1 MPDRLILTAPLTG
14 QTIPI
19 EEIPDPVF
27 ASKMVGDGIS
37 IDPIS
42 DCLVAPCDG
51 RITQIHPSH
60 HAIAIKSPLGPE
72 VLMHIGLDTV
82 GLKGQGF
89 KPLVALND
97 EVSQGTKLMEFDAD
111 LISMN
116 AKSLMTEIVITN
128 GEVVDHLEPHHGQ
141 AIAGETEILTIHLRK
156 DYSKPQDKVAISDGD
171 ENFSYSPIIVI
182 RNPQGLHARPA
193 ATLVDQAKRFQSNI
207 EILKGTQSANCK
219 SVMSIMAL
227 QVGFGDSIKLQASG
241 QDREEAI
248 KSLTVAIRGGL
259 GEALSDMPKPT
270 NSSPTHKA
278 KPAYI
283 TPVLAPI
290 VNGVY
295 KGIAASPGLALGHV
309 YQLRPHEYELPS
321 EWGTP
326 TEERLKLDRTIGQA
340 QIELE
345 HLQKSLANDADPE
358 KAAIFAAHRQLLND
372 PDLVDNAHARIL
384 HGISAAHAWQD
395 SYSIQADR
403 LAALNQPLLA
413 ARATDVRDVG
423 ERVLRLLLGKTS
435 DKPELP
441 ENTIIIA
448 EDLTPT
454 IAATLDRDKVLGFAT
469 VLGGGTSHVAILARS
484 LDFPAIAGINPKA
497 LEIEN
502 GTLVLLDGNMGLLD
516 TSLKDDDV
524 QVVQKRIDEHKN
536 LQNLYRQHAHEP
548 AITSDG
554 HRVEVVANIG
564 SLADAKKAVEL
575 GAEGVGLLRSEF
587 LFMGRNNPPSEEEQ
601 AHIYQD
607 IAKTLGADKP
617 LIIRTLD
624 VGGDKPLSYLPIPKE
639 DNPFL
644 GERGIRVGLN
654 HPDILRTQFRAILRA
669 SVTGKFMVMLP
680 MISSLDE
687 FRRAKDIFEEEKA
700 ALHVDDVPLGAM
712 VEIPAAAVMA
722 ETLAKEAE
730 FFSIGT
736 NDLTQYTLAIDRGHP
751 KLASQADG
759 LNPAILRLIA
769 MTVKGGHAHERMVGV
784 CGGIAGDLQA
794 VPILIGLGVDELSI
808 AAPAIAAVKHTIR
821 NLSYEKCQALAKQAL
836 GSETAARVR
845 ELLEAQR

>member
-19 EEIPDPVF
+19 EEVPDPVF

-51 RITQIHPSH
+51 RITQLHPSH
-60 HAIAIKSPLGPE
+60 HAIAIKSPHGPE
-72 VLMHIGLDTV
+72 VLIHIGLDTV
-82 GLKGQGF
+82 GLKGRGF
-89 KPLVALND
+89 NPLVALND

-111 LISMN
+111 IISIN

-128 GEVVDHLEPHHGQ
+128 GEVVDRLETHHGQ
-141 AIAGETEILTIHLRK
+141 AIAGETKILTVHLRK
-156 DYSKPQDKVAISDGD
+156 DYSKPQEKKTINDSDGD
-171 ENFSYSPIIVI
+171 FSYSPPIVI
-182 RNPQGLHARPA
+182 RNPQGIHARPA
-193 ATLVDQAKRFQSNI
+193 ATLVDHAKRFQSNI
-207 EILKGTQSANCK
+207 EILKGSQSANCK
-219 SVMSIMAL
+219 SVVSIMAL
-227 QVGFGDSIKLQASG
+227 QISFGESIKLQASG

-259 GEALSDMPKPT
+259 GEALSDMPVPIL
-270 NSSPTHKA
+270 SSTDHKSKYKSNA
-278 KPAYI
+278 NHA
-283 TPVLAPI
+283 API

-295 KGIAASPGLALGHV
+295 QGIAASPGLAMGQV
-309 YQLRPHEYELPS
+309 YQLRSHRYEMPS

-326 TEERLKLDRTIGQA
+326 TEERLKLDRIIGQA

-345 HLQKSLANDADPE
+345 HLQESLAKESESE

-395 SYSIQADR
+395 SYNIQADR
-403 LAALNQPLLA
+403 LAALGKPLLA
-413 ARATDVRDVG
+413 ARATDVRDDG

-441 ENTIIIA
+441 DKTIVIA
-448 EDLTPT
+448 EDLTPSVT
-454 IAATLDRDKVLGFAT
+454 ATLDRDKVLGFAT
-469 VLGGGTSHVAILARS
+469 ILGGGTSHVAILARS
-484 LDFPAIAGINPKA
+484 LGFPAIAGINPKA

-502 GTLVLLDGNMGLLD
+502 GTLVLLDGNKGTLD
-516 TSLKDDDV
+516 TNLKEDKV
-524 QVVQKRIDEHKN
+524 QTVQKHIDEHKA
-536 LQNLYRQHAHEP
+536 LQRTYQQHAHEP
-548 AITSDG
+548 AITKDG
-554 HRVEVVANIG
+554 HRIEVVANIG
-564 SLADAKKAVEL
+564 SLADTMKSKEH
-575 GAEGVGLLRSEF
+575 GADGVGLLRSEF

-601 AHIYQD
+601 THIYQD
-607 IAKTLGADKP
+607 IAITIGADKP

-624 VGGDKPLSYLPIPKE
+624 VGGDKPLAYLPIPKE
-639 DNPFL
+639 ENPFL

-669 SVTGKFMVMLP
+669 SGVAKVMVMLP

-687 FRRAKDIFEEEKA
+687 FRRAKVIFEEEKA
-700 ALHVDDVPLGAM
+700 ALQISDVPLGAM
-712 VEIPAAAVMA
+712 IEIPAAAIIA

-759 LNPAILRLIA
+759 LSPAILNLIA
-769 MTVKGGHAHERMVGV
+769 MTVKGGHAHKRMVGV
-784 CGGIAGDLQA
+784 CGGLAGNLQA
-794 VPILIGLGVDELSI
+794 VPILVGLGVDELSV
-808 AAPAIAAVKHTIR
+808 AAPAVAAVKHTIR
-821 NLSYEKCQALAKQAL
+821 NLSYEKCQTLAEQAL
-836 GSETAARVR
+836 GSESAACVR
-845 ELLEAQR
+845 ELLEAQH